1 MCIDMEFE
9 KSIRN
14 KLDRRNKMAKVNDL
28 SMEELRR
35 IVGVIVDSIQD
46 NEKTIVEF
54 ATDVGQILIEYDL
67 V

>member
-46 NEKTIVEF
+46 NEKTIVGF

>member
-1 MCIDMEFE
+1 
-9 KSIRN
+9 
-14 KLDRRNKMAKVNDL
+14 MAKVNDL

>member
-9 KSIRN
+9 KSMRN

>member
-1 MCIDMEFE
+1 
-9 KSIRN
+9 
-14 KLDRRNKMAKVNDL
+14 MAKVNDL

-46 NEKTIVEF
+46 NEKTIVGF

>member
-1 MCIDMEFE
+1 MEFE